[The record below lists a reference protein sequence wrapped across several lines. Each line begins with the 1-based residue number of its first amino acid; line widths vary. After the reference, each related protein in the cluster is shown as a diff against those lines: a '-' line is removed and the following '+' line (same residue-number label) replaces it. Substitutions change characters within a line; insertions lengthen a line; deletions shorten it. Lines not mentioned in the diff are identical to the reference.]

1 MPALDPLKQFELKG
15 QVAALTGA
23 GGVLCSCMAKNL
35 AAMGVKI
42 AVLDILVDNAKK
54 VADEI
59 NADGGEAIALKADV
73 LSKSSMEEA
82 RDAIVEKFGTV
93 DILINGAGGNKPG
106 AVVTPDE
113 NPLADLPIDDFQWVF
128 NLNFIGTFIP
138 SQVFAKLFIE
148 KGKGN
153 ILNLSSMSAL
163 QPLTKV
169 AAYSAAK
176 AAVSNFTQWLA
187 VHFNQNYSPN
197 IRVNALAPGF
207 FLTEQNRYLLTDKE
221 TGEITQ
227 RGQQILDHTPQGR
240 YGDPEDLVGATI
252 WLLSP
257 ASKFV
262 TGITLPVDGGFS
274 AYCGV

>member
-23 GGVLCSCMAKNL
+23 GGVLCSCMAKHL

-42 AVLDILVDNAKK
+42 AVLDILEDNARK

-73 LSKSSMEEA
+73 LNKESMEAA

-221 TGEITQ
+221 TGAITQ
-227 RGQQILDHTPQGR
+227 RGQQILDHTPQAR
-240 YGDPEDLVGATI
+240 YGKPEDLIGATI

-257 ASKFV
+257 ASHFV